1 MMKMM
6 PLLFLLA
13 ACGTSMPADP
23 TKMSAEQL
31 KEWVKDKN
39 AYVTCASAKSMSG
52 NVTLMSANL
61 DKGTVI
67 GGTVTVSPDCTTTIT
82 SEPAVKKTTP

>member
-1 MMKMM
+1 MRS
-6 PLLFLLA
+6 LLLLPVLV
-13 ACGTSMPADP
+13 ACTNMPADP

-39 AYVTCASAKSMSG
+39 AYVTCASAKNMSG

-61 DKGTVI
+61 DKGTVV

-82 SEPAVKKTTP
+82 SDPKPKTP